1 MDEIFNGLAKIVV
14 SVVLTCAAVACAV
27 GYGIG
32 YLIFK

>member
-14 SVVLTCAAVACAV
+14 RVVLVCAAVAGVV

>member
-14 SVVLTCAAVACAV
+14 SLVLVCAAVAGAI